1 MNFHFNYII
10 IFSFPFFCSKRKSR
24 RRTNSFS
31 KIAGNVQAQQAQQQ
45 KQIDGHSVAA
55 ALVVPSSEP
64 DPDDPKDDSTI
75 ENDGSKRTW
84 AWRLAKY
91 AIPVQLAVVA
101 LLCAACLMEP
111 HCCDG
116 LNNYAWSM
124 SPQLRYVRG
133 PPPI

>member
-1 MNFHFNYII
+1 MNLINLYYGFLFV
-10 IFSFPFFCSKRKSR
+10 FCSKRKPR

-31 KIAGNVQAQQAQQQ
+31 KIASNVQTQQLQQ
-45 KQIDGHSVAA
+45 KQIENHSTAAPIVA
-55 ALVVPSSEP
+55 PSSEP
-64 DPDDPKDDSTI
+64 DPDDPKDESTI
-75 ENDGSKRTW
+75 ENDGNKRTW

-91 AIPVQLAVVA
+91 AIPLQLAVVA

>member
-1 MNFHFNYII
+1 MNLILII
-10 IFSFPFFCSKRKSR
+10 IICSFSFSVCSKRKPR

-31 KIAGNVQAQQAQQQ
+31 KIASNVQAQQSQQ
-45 KQIDGHSVAA
+45 KQIDGHSAA